1 MKRFAQLGL
10 ALIALAGAAHAGEGF
25 GELTVDQVQAK
36 LKQKDVY
43 VYDCNDPGTF
53 QTAHVPGAKLLDYT
67 TATEKDFPADKK
79 ATLIFYCMNEH

>member
-10 ALIALAGAAHAGEGF
+10 ALIALYGLAHAGEGF

-43 VYDCNDPGTF
+43 VYDCNDRDTF
-53 QTAHVPGAKLLDYT
+53 QVAHVPGAKLLDYT

>member
-1 MKRFAQLGL
+1 MKRATQILIATL
-10 ALIALAGAAHAGEGF
+10 ALIGLAHAGEGF

-43 VYDCNDPGTF
+43 VFDCNDSGTF
-53 QTAHVPGAKLLDYT
+53 QSGHVPGAKLLDYPA
-67 TATEKDFPADKK
+67 ATEKDFPANKK